1 MRQFENMSKTAVSTG
16 ASGKR
21 VRFIDGN
28 NPENAVAGD
37 AAAADE
43 GGNQL
48 LHGRQ
53 DGNSEDFDE
62 DDDDDDDEDEEMQE

>member
-28 NPENAVAGD
+28 NPENAVAGE
-37 AAAADE
+37 ATAVDE

-48 LHGRQ
+48 LRVG
-53 DGNSEDFDE
+53 
-62 DDDDDDDEDEEMQE
+62 